1 MTNSL
6 AFDTHK
12 FVKDM
17 TQADMPEKQAEVLAK
32 HYANLLNDRL
42 ATKDDLKDLE
52 QRLDARFEAIDA
64 RFEDLE
70 QRIDAKI
77 ENSEQRL
84 WIKMLVLQ
92 IASIATI
99 ITALQY
105 LN

>member
-1 MTNSL
+1 M
-6 AFDTHK
+6 
-12 FVKDM
+12 
-17 TQADMPEKQAEVLAK
+17 
-32 HYANLLNDRL
+32 NDRL

-52 QRLDARFEAIDA
+52 QRLDA

>member
-1 MTNSL
+1 MQRIALKINMSHVTIVPSTPYL
-6 AFDTHK
+6 
-12 FVKDM
+12 
-17 TQADMPEKQAEVLAK
+17 QAEVLAK

-42 ATKDDLKDLE
+42 ATKDDLKDFE
-52 QRLDARFEAIDA
+52 QRL
-64 RFEDLE
+64 
-70 QRIDAKI
+70 DAKI